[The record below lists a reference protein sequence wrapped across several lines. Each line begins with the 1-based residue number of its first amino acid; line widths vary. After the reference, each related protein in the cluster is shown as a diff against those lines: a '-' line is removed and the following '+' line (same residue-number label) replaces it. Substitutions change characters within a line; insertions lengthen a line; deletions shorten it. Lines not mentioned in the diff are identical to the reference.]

1 VASQMTTLGSIAERQ
16 EFFKSE
22 ANLPCP
28 FWDRAGSPLMTDD
41 GWIAAVHHTVTPD
54 LIRG

>member
-1 VASQMTTLGSIAERQ
+1 MTTLGSIAERQ